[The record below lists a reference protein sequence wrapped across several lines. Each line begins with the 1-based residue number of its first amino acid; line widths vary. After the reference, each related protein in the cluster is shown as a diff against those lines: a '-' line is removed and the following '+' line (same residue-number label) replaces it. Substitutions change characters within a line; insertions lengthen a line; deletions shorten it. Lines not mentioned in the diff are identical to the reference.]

1 MKIIKKIM
9 ERKGIILAG
18 GNGTRLNPLTLTV
31 SKQLL
36 PIYDKPMIYYPL
48 TTLMLGGIKEILIIT
63 TAKDNSLF
71 KELLGNGSKLGLRI
85 EYMIQEKPN
94 GLAQAFLIG
103 KNFIGDSNVT
113 LILGDN
119 LFHGDE
125 LSKKLRWHKDNN
137 FDGATIFGYSVK
149 DPERYGVIF
158 FNDAGKI
165 EKIVEKPSN
174 PKSTYA
180 VTGLYFY
187 DNSVIEKANTILP
200 SKRGELEISDINNL
214 YLKENKLN
222 VEIMSRGVAWL
233 DTGKFDSLHDAGGYI
248 RTLENRQGLKIGSPE
263 EASWRMGWISDEKLY
278 ELGEK
283 LNKSDYGKY
292 LQNLIEEPIIKKS
305 H

>member
-1 MKIIKKIM
+1 MEIIKKIM

-48 TTLMLGGIKEILIIT
+48 TTLMLGGIREILIIT

-158 FNDAGKI
+158 FNDSGKI
-165 EKIVEKPSN
+165 EKIVEKPST

-263 EASWRMGWISDEKLY
+263 EAAWRMGWISDEKLY

-305 H
+305 N